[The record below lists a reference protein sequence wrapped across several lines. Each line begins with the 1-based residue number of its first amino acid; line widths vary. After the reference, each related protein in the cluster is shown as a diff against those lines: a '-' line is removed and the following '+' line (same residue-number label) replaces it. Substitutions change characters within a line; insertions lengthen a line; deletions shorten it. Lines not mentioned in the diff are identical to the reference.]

1 VTLRILLTMIG
12 TLLAIAS
19 RASAGFR
26 RAITRDLVIEIAT
39 DGGVA
44 HHFVFRDRLA
54 SGRAGSAAAP
64 DCVLRF
70 ATASQAVR
78 TLLARHNV
86 SHLVAGLLDGTV
98 SIRGNPFHLLWFA
111 DLAQQIV
118 PTAARLRWATP
129 PGRYVA
135 HDPTLPAAK
144 RITREPAVSALDPAW
159 TEAARAREK
168 LVMMRVAAGE
178 PAKEF

>member
-1 VTLRILLTMIG
+1 MLRVLLAVMG
-12 TLLAIAS
+12 SLLAIAS
-19 RASAGFR
+19 RTSAGFR

-39 DGGVA
+39 DDGVA
-44 HHFVFRDRLA
+44 HHFVFRG
-54 SGRAGSAAAP
+54 GRASSHAGRAAAA

-78 TLLARHNV
+78 TLLARHTV

-98 SIRGNPFHLLWFA
+98 SVRGNPFHLLWFA

-118 PTAARLRWATP
+118 PTAARLRWSTP
-129 PGRYVA
+129 PNAYVA
-135 HDPTLPAAK
+135 PNPALAAAK
-144 RITREPAVSALDPAW
+144 RITREPAVSALDPGW

-168 LVMMRVAAGE
+168 LVMIRVAAGE
-178 PAKEF
+178 PSKEF